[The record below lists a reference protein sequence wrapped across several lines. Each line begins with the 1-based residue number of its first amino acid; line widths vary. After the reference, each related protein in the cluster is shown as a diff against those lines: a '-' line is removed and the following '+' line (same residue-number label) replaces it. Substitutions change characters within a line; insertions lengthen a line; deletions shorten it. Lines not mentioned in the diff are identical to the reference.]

1 MTPPNTN
8 PNTTTTPTSTKKQD
22 KKKQEQKGK
31 VPYRQIRALY
41 TTSSTPKNE
50 NDNDNDDTI
59 ITVYQA
65 YNTAIANAAVAHQRL
80 DASPKFRTTRMTWI
94 KPSWA
99 WMLYRAGYS
108 YKDAG
113 QARILA
119 LRMRRGDF
127 LGLLERGCV
136 STTSSPSEDSGC
148 VSGDGGGGGDNSG
161 AGDDDDDDVGVRES
175 GKDET
180 RGDGRD
186 GDREEED
193 DDDDAK
199 KTPRRKGAKQRRLP
213 EVRIQWD
220 PERTV
225 RLGKLE
231 YRSIQIGIPA
241 SLSQA
246 WVENMIVGIEDVT
259 DKARELKRVLDE
271 RPDVSQEELIELGL
285 VPVERPFEVPEEL
298 QRGLR
303 MI

>member
-1 MTPPNTN
+1 MTPPNT
-8 PNTTTTPTSTKKQD
+8 TTTSAPKEQEKKQ
-22 KKKQEQKGK
+22 KEEK

-41 TTSSTPKNE
+41 TSSTPETE
-50 NDNDNDDTI
+50 NDNDNDNTI

-65 YNTAIANAAVAHQRL
+65 YNTAIAKAAVTHQRL

-108 YKDAG
+108 YKDPG

-136 STTSSPSEDSGC
+136 AVSSSPSSSPPPEDSG
-148 VSGDGGGGGDNSG
+148 GGGVGGGDDSG
-161 AGDDDDDDVGVRES
+161 GGDDDYDVGVRES
-175 GKDET
+175 GQDET
-180 RGDGRD
+180 RGEGRD
-186 GDREEED
+186 GDHDEEEEED
-193 DDDDAK
+193 DDDAK
-199 KTPRRKGAKQRRLP
+199 ETTRRKGAKQRRLP

-246 WVENMIVGIEDVT
+246 WVEKMIVGIEDVT

-271 RPDVSQEELIELGL
+271 RGDVTQEELIELGL

-303 MI
+303 MM